1 MLKHVQLCIFFKIS
15 AVQESK
21 ELSAKF
27 RALYEDLY
35 CDEENNDIINAK
47 INVNVELFLEELP
60 CRQKMTCDT
69 TDFVILNCG
78 KEPTRKKRSPD
89 PSKMTAGFQV
99 KFSCSAMT
107 RTLPNIDITYRFYS

>member
-1 MLKHVQLCIFFKIS
+1 MYNYVFFFKIS

-21 ELSAKF
+21 ELSANF

-47 INVNVELFLEELP
+47 IDLNVELFLEELP
-60 CRQKMTCDT
+60 CRQKMTCNT